1 MTDKIPHDAL
11 AAFVKEHFGAPL
23 NAVEQIGGGQSNP
36 TYFITV
42 GAQKFVLRK
51 QPHGPILKG
60 AHAIDREYRVL
71 DALSKTNI
79 PVPKPILF
87 CADTIILGTPFYV
100 MERLE
105 GRVFHDA
112 ALPNLSHEE
121 RRALYLSMAETL
133 ATLHAI
139 DPEAVGLSDFGR
151 PGNYFERQLARWSKQ
166 WRESIT
172 KPIPALDQLIKH
184 LTRVLPKEDGCVS
197 IVHGDYRMGNLMVHP
212 TEPRIIGILD
222 WELSTLGHPLADLG
236 FAAMAWHTTPK
247 DYGGIASLDLKRLGI
262 PSEEEF
268 IQSYM
273 RLSKHALT
281 LEPFHIAFALF
292 RFAVIF
298 VGIAD
303 RARLGNAAG
312 NNAEEIAPLAERFAE
327 IGLSVLQS
335 EMSFNQQ

>member
-1 MTDKIPHDAL
+1 MTDKILHDVL

-23 NAVEQIGGGQSNP
+23 KAFEQIGGGQSNP

-42 GAQKFVLRK
+42 GTKKFVLRK

-60 AHAIDREYRVL
+60 AHAVDREYRVL

-87 CADTIILGTPFYV
+87 CADTIILGTPFYL

-105 GRVFHDA
+105 GRIFHDA
-112 ALPNLSHEE
+112 ALLNLSHED
-121 RRALYLSMAETL
+121 RRALYHSMAETL
-133 ATLHAI
+133 AALHAI
-139 DPEAVGLSDFGR
+139 DPEAVGLSDFGG
-151 PGNYFERQLARWSKQ
+151 PGNYFERQLTRWSKQ
-166 WRESIT
+166 WRESTT
-172 KPIPALDQLIKH
+172 KPIPALDQLIEH
-184 LTRVLPKEDGCVS
+184 LTCALPKENGCVS

-236 FAAMAWHTTPK
+236 FTAMAWRITPK
-247 DYGGIASLDLKRLGI
+247 DYGGIASLDLQRLGI

-268 IQSYM
+268 IQFYM
-273 RLSKHALT
+273 RLSKHAVT
-281 LEPFHIAFALF
+281 FEPFHIAFALF

-327 IGLSVLQS
+327 IGLSVLQNGS
-335 EMSFNQQ
+335 CLNRQ